1 MIEKLFF
8 PLKQKKRKAQ
18 QEFYDRYSNQMF
30 LLTYRYVNN
39 EQDAGSVVN
48 IGFFNFFSN
57 WDKFSYINERALVS
71 QMKKIIINEA
81 LKFLRSKIA
90 YDDIDET
97 KSDIFNADNISENNL
112 LLEDY
117 YNLIKKLPSDLR
129 TVFNLFVI
137 EGFSHK
143 EIAEKLFIKE
153 SSSRVYLTRARKILQ
168 KKITLNQYQNG
179 NNNLDDL
186 FKNKINQINGLTKN
200 VNWNSKKGWDEYQ
213 KQFKSKNKQN
223 RKLFLYISSIAAP
236 FILAFFSIIHYQNSK
251 NKLILVTNQT
261 SKVNQTLLPDGNKVW
276 LNKKSSVEYL
286 HKTNKELYK
295 LTVNGEVY
303 VELSKKRSKKY
314 IIKANNAIISTET
327 LSSIN
332 VRAYTEEPNVDIT
345 VNKGIIKV
353 MEKSYEQ
360 GMVLLVTQGNYC
372 SVHKTQNIIF

>member
-30 LLTYRYVNN
+30 LLAYRYVNN

-117 YNLIKKLPSDLR
+117 YNLIKELPSDLR

-286 HKTNKELYK
+286 HKKHYLRHQPE
-295 LTVNGEVY
+295 
-303 VELSKKRSKKY
+303 R
-314 IIKANNAIISTET
+314 
-327 LSSIN
+327 
-332 VRAYTEEPNVDIT
+332 R
-345 VNKGIIKV
+345 
-353 MEKSYEQ
+353 
-360 GMVLLVTQGNYC
+360 
-372 SVHKTQNIIF
+372 

>member
-1 MIEKLFF
+1 
-8 PLKQKKRKAQ
+8 
-18 QEFYDRYSNQMF
+18 
-30 LLTYRYVNN
+30 
-39 EQDAGSVVN
+39 
-48 IGFFNFFSN
+48 
-57 WDKFSYINERALVS
+57 
-71 QMKKIIINEA
+71 
-81 LKFLRSKIA
+81 
-90 YDDIDET
+90 
-97 KSDIFNADNISENNL
+97 
-112 LLEDY
+112 
-117 YNLIKKLPSDLR
+117 
-129 TVFNLFVI
+129 
-137 EGFSHK
+137 
-143 EIAEKLFIKE
+143 
-153 SSSRVYLTRARKILQ
+153 
-168 KKITLNQYQNG
+168 
-179 NNNLDDL
+179 
-186 FKNKINQINGLTKN
+186 
-200 VNWNSKKGWDEYQ
+200 
-213 KQFKSKNKQN
+213 
-223 RKLFLYISSIAAP
+223 LYISSIAAP